1 MKLTKYLLLLL
12 AICPLAAQ
20 TPTQPQSKPGPPPAS
35 APTQGG
41 DPTIRIET
49 ELVQLEVTVTDKQ
62 GKVIRDL
69 KREDF
74 ELKEDGKP
82 QDIAYFSVGTATRP
96 ARWLGTE
103 KPRNNASPSTPTT
116 TTATAP
122 AETLAGRYIVL
133 AIDDIHL
140 SPSTMMLSR
149 QSLIKFVDQQVGS
162 GDQVALITTSGQ
174 LGLFQQFTNDRD
186 VLKRAI
192 TRLSAQERQV
202 TNSFDVPRITP
213 HQAELIDAGDYDA
226 LELAVQDIMRQQMV
240 SGNSSSPAG
249 ANSSSSGGRSG
260 GSGGGSRGSGASP
273 QGGISERERAMEM
286 ARSYARMIVL
296 QNANYTSATLNT
308 LRAVIRTLSALP
320 GRKVMTFVSDGFF
333 LNSRSANTLDDL
345 RRVIDAATR
354 AGVVIYSIDA
364 RGLYTSPI
372 FDASQPG
379 YADDQ
384 VPGVR
389 ERVENSGME
398 ALRNGPFALAN
409 DTGGFMVMNTN
420 DLNLG
425 FQKVLQDTEAYYL
438 LAFEPVESYR
448 DGRFRKLEVRVKN
461 HPEYKVRSSKGYFA
475 TDEKA
480 EAKAAEKEEKER
492 VKLIEEREKNP
503 EKAAKK
509 EAAVRNTRVW
519 EALGSLFPLRGIP
532 VEMSADFVDTGKGTG
547 FALITVHLDVSA
559 LKFDQVKGQH
569 VATVEV
575 LGSVFDE
582 KGKPVDNFSQRLN
595 MNLVP
600 ATYERVLKSGLVF
613 NRRVALKPGFYQ
625 VRVAALR
632 EGNKQ
637 TGSASDWV
645 EVSDVSKKQL
655 VLSSIFLTTEKET
668 NYLMAQMDR
677 KNKADTGTQEPAPI
691 PTQVARR
698 FKPGASFDFSIFA
711 YNGKANSKGE
721 TDLVVQ
727 SQIFAGSKVV
737 FASPL
742 AKMAAPSEMKG
753 ENYAPYAARLLLDK
767 FEPGAYELRMLVI
780 DRVARTSAKRTLNF
794 VVE

>member
-1 MKLTKYLLLLL
+1 MKRKECLFLFLLC
-12 AICPLAAQ
+12 AIFPLAVHTQTKPQPKPAPAQ
-20 TPTQPQSKPGPPPAS
+20 QDDQ
-35 APTQGG
+35 
-41 DPTIRIET
+41 TIRIET
-49 ELVQLEVTVTDKQ
+49 QVVQLEVTVTDKQ

-74 ELKEDGKP
+74 ELREDGKV

-96 ARWLGTE
+96 ARWLG
-103 KPRNNASPSTPTT
+103 STKSTNTPATT
-116 TTATAP
+116 TTSTSTP
-122 AETLAGRYIVL
+122 AEALAGRYIVL
-133 AIDDIHL
+133 AIDDVHL
-140 SPSTMMLSR
+140 SPSSLMQSR
-149 QSLIKFVDQQVGS
+149 QALIKFVEQQVGS
-162 GDQVALITTSGQ
+162 GDQVAVITTSGQ
-174 LGLFQQFTNDRD
+174 LGMFQQFTNDRD
-186 VLKRAI
+186 ILKRAI
-192 TRLSAQERQV
+192 HRLSVQERTV
-202 TNSFDVPRITP
+202 TSNFDVPRITP
-213 HQAELIDAGDYDA
+213 HQAELIDMGDYDA

-240 SGNSSSPAG
+240 GGGSAG
-249 ANSSSSGGRSG
+249 AANA
-260 GSGGGSRGSGASP
+260 GSGGGGGGRGGGAGGGAGGGSSRGSGASP

-286 ARSYARMIVL
+286 ARGLARMIVL
-296 QNANYTSATLNT
+296 QNAQYTGVTLNT

-333 LNSRSANTLDDL
+333 LNSRSANTLNEL

-354 AGVVIYSIDA
+354 TGVVIYAIDA

-398 ALRNGPFALAN
+398 ALRNGPFALAH

-420 DLNLG
+420 DLNFG

-448 DGRFRKLEVRVKN
+448 DGRFRKLEVRLKN
-461 HPEYKVRSSKGYFA
+461 HPDYKVRSSKGYFA
-475 TDEKA
+475 NDEKA

-492 VKLIEEREKNP
+492 VKVEEERAKNP

-509 EAAVRNTRVW
+509 ENTAFNQRAW

-532 VEMSADFVDTGKGTG
+532 VEMSVDFVDTGKGTA
-547 FALITVHLDVSA
+547 FALITAHLDVTA
-559 LKFDQVKGQH
+559 LKFEQVKGQH
-569 VATVEV
+569 SATIDV

-582 KGKPVDNFSQRLN
+582 KGKPVDSFSQRLN
-595 MNLVP
+595 MNLAP
-600 ATYERVLKSGLVF
+600 TTYERVLQSGLVF
-613 NRRVALKPGFYQ
+613 NRRVVLKPGFYQ
-625 VRVAALR
+625 VRLAALR
-632 EGNKQ
+632 AGNKQ
-637 TGSASDWV
+637 TGSTSDWV
-645 EVSDVSKKQL
+645 EISDVSKKQL

-668 NYLMAQMDR
+668 NYLMAQLER
-677 KNKADTGTQEPAPI
+677 KNKPAVENQEAAPI

-698 FKPGASFDFSIFA
+698 FKPGAAFDFSIFA
-711 YNGKANSKGE
+711 YNAKPDGKGA

-727 SQIFAGSKVV
+727 SQIFSGSKVIY
-737 FASPL
+737 ASPL
-742 AKMAAPSEMKG
+742 AKMELPADLKG

-780 DRVARTSAKRTLNF
+780 DRVAKVSAKRTLNF
-794 VVE
+794 VVEP